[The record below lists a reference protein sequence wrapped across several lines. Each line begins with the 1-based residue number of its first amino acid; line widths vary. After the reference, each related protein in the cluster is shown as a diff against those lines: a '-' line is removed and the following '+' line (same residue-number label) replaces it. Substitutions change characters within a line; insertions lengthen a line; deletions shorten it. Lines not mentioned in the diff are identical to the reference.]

1 MTQPQSQ
8 STPKPPGDSVRG
20 FLPDHEGQ
28 QLYEWA
34 QQAAPIGPLL
44 EIGSY
49 CGKSTI
55 WLGQAAKAHGTVV
68 FALDHHRGSEEH
80 QPGESHHD
88 EALTNTEGQFDSFG
102 EFRRNIVAAGLEDT
116 VVPIVASSEIVGPHW
131 QGRLGMV
138 FIDGGHSLDAALTDY
153 RAWAP
158 HLLLGGILAIHDV
171 FPDPANGGQAPF
183 TIWQLATQS
192 GLFEPLGTQDTLRGL
207 KRLGR

>member
-8 STPKPPGDSVRG
+8 SPPEPQGGSVRG
-20 FLPDHEGQ
+20 FLPEHEGR

-88 EALTNTEGQFDSFG
+88 EALTNTAGQFDTFG
-102 EFRRNIVAAGLEDT
+102 EFRRNIGAAGLEDT

-131 QGRLGMV
+131 QGGLGMV

-158 HLLLGGILAIHDV
+158 HLLPGGILAIHDV
-171 FPDPANGGQAPF
+171 FPDPADGGQAPF

>member
-8 STPKPPGDSVRG
+8 IPPEPPGDSVRG

-88 EALTNTEGQFDSFG
+88 EALVNTTGQFDTFG
-102 EFRRNIVAAGLEDT
+102 EFRRNIGQLASKIPLFRLLPAVRSSAPTGRAGLGWFSSTADT
-116 VVPIVASSEIVGPHW
+116 VWMPH
-131 QGRLGMV
+131 
-138 FIDGGHSLDAALTDY
+138 
-153 RAWAP
+153 
-158 HLLLGGILAIHDV
+158 
-171 FPDPANGGQAPF
+171 
-183 TIWQLATQS
+183 
-192 GLFEPLGTQDTLRGL
+192 
-207 KRLGR
+207 